1 MNEEEEEAIQVAS
14 MEICRQFKALIDA
27 KDLDSINQLQHLMCS
42 LPPSFSLKFDI
53 LVLRFLFLFIY
64 FFLFFEFMIKIEF
77 LRIIVCLIIIKN
89 RLEKEQSVVE
99 D

>member
-53 LVLRFLFLFIY
+53 LVLRFLFLF
-64 FFLFFEFMIKIEF
+64 LFFEFMIKIEF

>member
-1 MNEEEEEAIQVAS
+1 MNEEEEAIQVAS

-53 LVLRFLFLFIY
+53 LVLRFLFLF
-64 FFLFFEFMIKIEF
+64 LFFEFMIKIEF

>member
-1 MNEEEEEAIQVAS
+1 MLVSQPYNPISFKEAMNEEEEEAIQVAS

-53 LVLRFLFLFIY
+53 LVLRFLFLF
-64 FFLFFEFMIKIEF
+64 LFFFYF
-77 LRIIVCLIIIKN
+77 LNL
-89 RLEKEQSVVE
+89 
-99 D
+99 